1 MAAADAAS
9 DAWLKDLNEDLAAK
23 RAAGAP
29 AAEIAVLEAAI
40 LASRTAF
47 LPPEGILRQ
56 LDDLQV
62 LVDKTGA
69 EPEQRAFSLLRGYVE
84 KAGER
89 QADGD
94 EAR

>member
-1 MAAADAAS
+1 M
-9 DAWLKDLNEDLAAK
+9 
-23 RAAGAP
+23 
-29 AAEIAVLEAAI
+29 LEAAI

-47 LPPEGILRQ
+47 LPPGDILRQ

-69 EPEQRAFSLLRGYVE
+69 EAEQRAFSLLRDYVE
-84 KAGER
+84 KACER
-89 QADGD
+89 ETERD